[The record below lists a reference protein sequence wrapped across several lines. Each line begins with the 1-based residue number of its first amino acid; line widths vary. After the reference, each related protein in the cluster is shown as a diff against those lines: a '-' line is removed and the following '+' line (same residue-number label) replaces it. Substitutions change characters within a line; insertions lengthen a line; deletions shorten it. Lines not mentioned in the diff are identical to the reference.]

1 MGPSFLCSCAA
12 RQPQGE
18 KGALLHKQT
27 DVTYFSVIVQRT

>member
-18 KGALLHKQT
+18 KGALLLPVEHPPRLF
-27 DVTYFSVIVQRT
+27 D